1 MKGRNKS
8 RGGSKVSSYLGY
20 ITAVKEGRKWV
31 LKSVCLGM
39 VNPIGPRLQRA
50 GVWPISG
57 EVFKTKEEA
66 LEAADKLNRYL
77 GVNNSP

>member
-1 MKGRNKS
+1 
-8 RGGSKVSSYLGY
+8 
-20 ITAVKEGRKWV
+20 
-31 LKSVCLGM
+31 M